1 MENYDVAVVRCKTYD
16 VEAVKPALEEALN
29 AVNGLDFVKLGMK
42 IIIKPNLV
50 SFKKPDAAATTH
62 PALLEALVEMLLA
75 RGADVTIGD
84 SPGGPHS
91 LPLLNRVYAAT
102 GMDRVE
108 KLGAKL
114 NRNMNEKTVDFPEG
128 KVLKNFTYT
137 EYLDEADAIIDFCKL
152 KSHGMLGMSAAVKNL
167 FGTIPG
173 LKKPEVHYK
182 FQNDAEFADM
192 LVDLNEYFKPRLA
205 ICDAVVG
212 MEGNGPTAGTPR
224 QIGAIIAS
232 KSTYYADVVGAELI
246 GMNIDGLPTL
256 QAAYERGFAPASS
269 KNLRVYGD
277 IRALTVDDFKAPPV
291 RGLSFMRKGNVLH
304 FISKAALEHKPTLK
318 KRFCVGCGECARM
331 CPAKAIEMKNKKP
344 HINRE
349 KCIRCFC
356 CQEFCPRAAMVAHR
370 PLAAKV
376 LNKLKLYFKRPGF
389 DSETYNMFMKE
400 RRK

>member
-1 MENYDVAVVRCKTYD
+1 MENYDVAVVRCKTYN

-29 AVNGLDFVKLGMK
+29 AVNGLDFVMPGMK

-91 LPLLNRVYAAT
+91 LSLLNRVYAAT

-318 KRFCVGCGECARM
+318 KRLCAGCGECARM

-376 LNKLKLYFKRPGF
+376 LNKLKL
-389 DSETYNMFMKE
+389 
-400 RRK
+400 

>member
-1 MENYDVAVVRCKTYD
+1 MENYDVAVVRCKTYN

-29 AVNGLDFVKLGMK
+29 AVNGLDFIMPGMK

-91 LPLLNRVYAAT
+91 LPLLNRVYTAT

-318 KRFCVGCGECARM
+318 KRLCVGCGECARM

-376 LNKLKLYFKRPGF
+376 LNKLKL
-389 DSETYNMFMKE
+389 
-400 RRK
+400 

>member
-1 MENYDVAVVRCKTYD
+1 MENYDVAVVRCKTYN
-16 VEAVKPALEEALN
+16 VEAVKPALEEAVN
-29 AVNGLDFVKLGMK
+29 AVNGLDFVKPGMK

-62 PALLEALVEMLLA
+62 PALLEALVEMLLS

-91 LPLLNRVYAAT
+91 LPLLNRVYTAT

-256 QAAYERGFAPASS
+256 QAAYERGFAPSSS
-269 KNLRVYGD
+269 KKLRVYGD

-318 KRFCVGCGECARM
+318 KRLCVGCGECARM
-331 CPAKAIEMKNKKP
+331 CPAKAIEIKNKKP

-376 LNKLKLYFKRPGF
+376 LNKLKL
-389 DSETYNMFMKE
+389 
-400 RRK
+400 

>member
-16 VEAVKPALEEALN
+16 VEAVKPALEEAVN
-29 AVNGLDFVKLGMK
+29 AVKGLDFVKPGMK

-102 GMDRVE
+102 GMDRLE

-356 CQEFCPRAAMVAHR
+356 CQEFCPCAAMVAHR

-376 LNKLKLYFKRPGF
+376 LNKLK
-389 DSETYNMFMKE
+389 M
-400 RRK
+400 

>member
-1 MENYDVAVVRCKTYD
+1 MENYDVAVVRCKTYN
-16 VEAVKPALEEALN
+16 VEAVKPALEEAVN
-29 AVNGLDFVKLGMK
+29 AVNGLDFVMPGMK

-128 KVLKNFTYT
+128 KVLKKFTYT

-318 KRFCVGCGECARM
+318 KRLCAGCGECARM

-376 LNKLKLYFKRPGF
+376 LNKLKL
-389 DSETYNMFMKE
+389 
-400 RRK
+400 

>member
-1 MENYDVAVVRCKTYD
+1 MENYDVAVVRCKTYN

-29 AVNGLDFVKLGMK
+29 AVNGLDFVMPGMK

-318 KRFCVGCGECARM
+318 KRLCAGCGECARM
-331 CPAKAIEMKNKKP
+331 CPAKAIEMKTKKP

-376 LNKLKLYFKRPGF
+376 LNKLKL
-389 DSETYNMFMKE
+389 
-400 RRK
+400 

>member
-1 MENYDVAVVRCKTYD
+1 MENYDVAVVRCKTYN
-16 VEAVKPALEEALN
+16 VEAVKPALEEAVN
-29 AVNGLDFVKLGMK
+29 AVNGLDFVMPGMK

-304 FISKAALEHKPTLK
+304 FISKAALEHKPALK
-318 KRFCVGCGECARM
+318 KRHCIGCGECARM

-356 CQEFCPRAAMVAHR
+356 CQEFCPRAAMVVHR
-370 PLAAKV
+370 PLAAKA
-376 LNKLKLYFKRPGF
+376 LNKLKL
-389 DSETYNMFMKE
+389 
-400 RRK
+400 

>member
-1 MENYDVAVVRCKTYD
+1 MENYDVAVVRCKTYN

-29 AVNGLDFVKLGMK
+29 AVNGLDFVMPGMK

-62 PALLEALVEMLLA
+62 PALLEALVGMLLA
-75 RGADVTIGD
+75 RGAAVTIGD

-137 EYLDEADAIIDFCKL
+137 EYLAEADAIIDFCKL

-304 FISKAALEHKPTLK
+304 FISKAKLEHKPTLK
-318 KRFCVGCGECARM
+318 KRLCAGCGECARM
-331 CPAKAIEMKNKKP
+331 CPAKAIEMKTKKP

-376 LNKLKLYFKRPGF
+376 LNKLKL
-389 DSETYNMFMKE
+389 
-400 RRK
+400 

>member
-16 VEAVKPALEEALN
+16 VEAVKPALEEAVN
-29 AVNGLDFVKLGMK
+29 AVNGLDFVMPGMK

-102 GMDRVE
+102 GMDRLE

-269 KNLRVYGD
+269 KDLRVYGD

-318 KRFCVGCGECARM
+318 KRLCVGCGECARM

-370 PLAAKV
+370 PLAAKA
-376 LNKLKLYFKRPGF
+376 LNKLKL
-389 DSETYNMFMKE
+389 
-400 RRK
+400 

>member
-1 MENYDVAVVRCKTYD
+1 MENYDVAVVRCKTYN

-29 AVNGLDFVKLGMK
+29 AVNGLDFVMPGMK

-102 GMDRVE
+102 GMDRLE

-277 IRALTVDDFKAPPV
+277 ICALTVDDFKAPPV

-318 KRFCVGCGECARM
+318 KRFCVGCGKCARI

-376 LNKLKLYFKRPGF
+376 LNKLKL
-389 DSETYNMFMKE
+389 
-400 RRK
+400 

>member
-1 MENYDVAVVRCKTYD
+1 MENYDVAVVRCKTYN
-16 VEAVKPALEEALN
+16 VEAVKPALEEAVN
-29 AVNGLDFVKLGMK
+29 AVNGLDFVMPGMK

-318 KRFCVGCGECARM
+318 KRLCAGCGECARM

-376 LNKLKLYFKRPGF
+376 LNKLKL
-389 DSETYNMFMKE
+389 
-400 RRK
+400 

>member
-16 VEAVKPALEEALN
+16 VETVKPALEEALN
-29 AVNGLDFVKLGMK
+29 AVNGLDFVMPGMK

-102 GMDRVE
+102 GMDRLE

-256 QAAYERGFAPASS
+256 QAAYERGFAPSSS

-356 CQEFCPRAAMVAHR
+356 CQEFCPRAAMVVHR
-370 PLAAKV
+370 PLAAKA
-376 LNKLKLYFKRPGF
+376 LNKLKL
-389 DSETYNMFMKE
+389 
-400 RRK
+400 

>member
-16 VEAVKPALEEALN
+16 VETVKPALEEALN
-29 AVNGLDFVKLGMK
+29 AVNGLDFVKSGMK

-102 GMDRVE
+102 GMDRLE
-108 KLGAKL
+108 KLGAKM

-128 KVLKNFTYT
+128 KVLKKFTYT

-256 QAAYERGFAPASS
+256 QAAYERGFAPSSS

-376 LNKLKLYFKRPGF
+376 LNKLK
-389 DSETYNMFMKE
+389 M
-400 RRK
+400 

>member
-16 VEAVKPALEEALN
+16 VEAVKPALEEAVN
-29 AVNGLDFVKLGMK
+29 AVNGLDFVKHGMK

-91 LPLLNRVYAAT
+91 LPLLNRVYTAT

-318 KRFCVGCGECARM
+318 KRLCVGCGECARM

-376 LNKLKLYFKRPGF
+376 LNKLKL
-389 DSETYNMFMKE
+389 
-400 RRK
+400 

>member
-1 MENYDVAVVRCKTYD
+1 MENYDVAVVRCKTYN

-29 AVNGLDFVKLGMK
+29 AVNGLDFVMPGMK

-114 NRNMNEKTVDFPEG
+114 NRNMDEKTVDFPEG

-318 KRFCVGCGECARM
+318 TRLCVGCGECARM

-376 LNKLKLYFKRPGF
+376 LNKLKL
-389 DSETYNMFMKE
+389 
-400 RRK
+400 

>member
-1 MENYDVAVVRCKTYD
+1 MKNYDVAVVRCKTYD
-16 VEAVKPALEEALN
+16 VEAVKPALEEAVN
-29 AVNGLDFVKLGMK
+29 EVNGLDFVKPGMK

-91 LPLLNRVYAAT
+91 LPLLNRVYTAT

-318 KRFCVGCGECARM
+318 KRLCVGCGECARM
-331 CPAKAIEMKNKKP
+331 CPAKAIKMKNKNP

-376 LNKLKLYFKRPGF
+376 LNKLKL
-389 DSETYNMFMKE
+389 
-400 RRK
+400 

>member
-1 MENYDVAVVRCKTYD
+1 MENYDVAVVRCKTYN
-16 VEAVKPALEEALN
+16 VEAVKPALEEAVN
-29 AVNGLDFVKLGMK
+29 AVNGLDFVMPGMK

-102 GMDRVE
+102 GMDRLE

-269 KNLRVYGD
+269 KKLRVYGD

-318 KRFCVGCGECARM
+318 KRLCVGCGECARM
-331 CPAKAIEMKNKKP
+331 CPAKAIEMKNKNP

-356 CQEFCPRAAMVAHR
+356 CQEFCPRAAMVVHR
-370 PLAAKV
+370 PLAAKM
-376 LNKLKLYFKRPGF
+376 LNKLKL
-389 DSETYNMFMKE
+389 
-400 RRK
+400 

>member
-16 VEAVKPALEEALN
+16 VEAVKPALEEAVN
-29 AVNGLDFVKLGMK
+29 AVNGLDFVKSGMK

-91 LPLLNRVYAAT
+91 LPLLNRVYTAT
-102 GMDRVE
+102 GMDRLE

-318 KRFCVGCGECARM
+318 KRLCVGCGECARM

-376 LNKLKLYFKRPGF
+376 LNKLKL
-389 DSETYNMFMKE
+389 
-400 RRK
+400 

>member
-16 VEAVKPALEEALN
+16 VEAVKPALEEAVN
-29 AVNGLDFVKLGMK
+29 AVNGLDFVKSGMK

-91 LPLLNRVYAAT
+91 LPLLNRVYTAT

-318 KRFCVGCGECARM
+318 KRLCVGCGECARM
-331 CPAKAIEMKNKKP
+331 CPAKAIGMKNKKP

-376 LNKLKLYFKRPGF
+376 LNKLKL
-389 DSETYNMFMKE
+389 
-400 RRK
+400 

>member
-16 VEAVKPALEEALN
+16 VETVKPALEEALN
-29 AVNGLDFVKLGMK
+29 AVNGLDFVKPGMK

-102 GMDRVE
+102 GMDR
-108 KLGAKL
+108 LAKL

-318 KRFCVGCGECARM
+318 KRLCIGCGECARM

-376 LNKLKLYFKRPGF
+376 LNKLKL
-389 DSETYNMFMKE
+389 
-400 RRK
+400 

>member
-16 VEAVKPALEEALN
+16 VEAVKPALEEAVN
-29 AVNGLDFVKLGMK
+29 AVKGLDFVKPGMK

-102 GMDRVE
+102 GMDRLE

-318 KRFCVGCGECARM
+318 KRLCVGCGECARM

-349 KCIRCFC
+349 KCVRCFC
-356 CQEFCPRAAMVAHR
+356 CQEFCPRAAMVVHR
-370 PLAAKV
+370 PLAAKA
-376 LNKLKLYFKRPGF
+376 LNKLKL
-389 DSETYNMFMKE
+389 
-400 RRK
+400 

>member
-1 MENYDVAVVRCKTYD
+1 MENYDVAVVRCKTYN
-16 VEAVKPALEEALN
+16 VEAVKPALEEAVN
-29 AVNGLDFVKLGMK
+29 AVNGLDFVKSGMK

-291 RGLSFMRKGNVLH
+291 RGLSFMREGNVLH

-318 KRFCVGCGECARM
+318 KRLCVGCGECARM

-376 LNKLKLYFKRPGF
+376 LNKLKL
-389 DSETYNMFMKE
+389 
-400 RRK
+400 

>member
-16 VEAVKPALEEALN
+16 VEAVKPALEEAVN

-318 KRFCVGCGECARM
+318 KRLCVGCGECARM

-370 PLAAKV
+370 PLAAKA
-376 LNKLKLYFKRPGF
+376 LNKLKL
-389 DSETYNMFMKE
+389 
-400 RRK
+400 

>member
-1 MENYDVAVVRCKTYD
+1 MENYDVAVVRCKTYN

-29 AVNGLDFVKLGMK
+29 AVNGLDFVMPGMK

-318 KRFCVGCGECARM
+318 KRLCAGCGECARM
-331 CPAKAIEMKNKKP
+331 CPAKAIKMKNKKP

-376 LNKLKLYFKRPGF
+376 LNKLKL
-389 DSETYNMFMKE
+389 
-400 RRK
+400 

>member
-29 AVNGLDFVKLGMK
+29 AVNGLDFVMPGMK

-62 PALLEALVEMLLA
+62 PALLEALVEMLLS

-137 EYLDEADAIIDFCKL
+137 QYLDEADAIIDFCKL

-318 KRFCVGCGECARM
+318 KRLCVGCGECARM
-331 CPAKAIEMKNKKP
+331 CPAKAIEMRNKKP

-370 PLAAKV
+370 PLAAKA
-376 LNKLKLYFKRPGF
+376 LNKLKL
-389 DSETYNMFMKE
+389 
-400 RRK
+400 

>member
-16 VEAVKPALEEALN
+16 VEAVKPALEEAVN
-29 AVNGLDFVKLGMK
+29 AVNGLDFVMPGMK

-62 PALLEALVEMLLA
+62 PALLEALVEMLLS

-256 QAAYERGFAPASS
+256 QAAYERGFAPSSS

-318 KRFCVGCGECARM
+318 KRLCAGCGECARM

-376 LNKLKLYFKRPGF
+376 LNKLKL
-389 DSETYNMFMKE
+389 
-400 RRK
+400 

>member
-16 VEAVKPALEEALN
+16 VEAVKPALEEAVN
-29 AVNGLDFVKLGMK
+29 AVNGLDFVKSGMK

-318 KRFCVGCGECARM
+318 KRLCAGCGECARM

-376 LNKLKLYFKRPGF
+376 LNKLKL
-389 DSETYNMFMKE
+389 
-400 RRK
+400 

>member
-16 VEAVKPALEEALN
+16 VEAVKPALEEAVN
-29 AVNGLDFVKLGMK
+29 AVNGLDFIKSGMK

-102 GMDRVE
+102 GMDRLE

-318 KRFCVGCGECARM
+318 KRLCAGCGECARM

-376 LNKLKLYFKRPGF
+376 MNKLKL
-389 DSETYNMFMKE
+389 
-400 RRK
+400 

>member
-29 AVNGLDFVKLGMK
+29 AVNGLDFVKHGMK

-102 GMDRVE
+102 GMDRLE

-376 LNKLKLYFKRPGF
+376 LNKLKL
-389 DSETYNMFMKE
+389 
-400 RRK
+400 

>member
-29 AVNGLDFVKLGMK
+29 AVNGLDFVMPGMK

-102 GMDRVE
+102 GMDRLE

-277 IRALTVDDFKAPPV
+277 ICALTVDDFKAPPV

-318 KRFCVGCGECARM
+318 KRFCVGCGKCARI

-376 LNKLKLYFKRPGF
+376 LNKLKL
-389 DSETYNMFMKE
+389 
-400 RRK
+400 

>member
-16 VEAVKPALEEALN
+16 VETVKPALEEALN
-29 AVNGLDFVKLGMK
+29 AVNGLDFVMPGMK

-102 GMDRVE
+102 GMDRLE

-114 NRNMNEKTVDFPEG
+114 NRNMNEKTVDFSEG

-318 KRFCVGCGECARM
+318 KRLCAGCGECARM

-356 CQEFCPRAAMVAHR
+356 CQEFCTRAAMVAHR
-370 PLAAKV
+370 PLAAKA
-376 LNKLKLYFKRPGF
+376 LNKLKL
-389 DSETYNMFMKE
+389 
-400 RRK
+400 

>member
-16 VEAVKPALEEALN
+16 VEAVKPALEEAVN
-29 AVNGLDFVKLGMK
+29 AVNGLDFVMPGMK

-91 LPLLNRVYAAT
+91 LPLLNRVYTAT

-224 QIGAIIAS
+224 QIGALIAS

-376 LNKLKLYFKRPGF
+376 LNKLKL
-389 DSETYNMFMKE
+389 
-400 RRK
+400 

>member
-29 AVNGLDFVKLGMK
+29 AVNGLDFVKHGMK

-62 PALLEALVEMLLA
+62 PALLEALVKMLLA

-102 GMDRVE
+102 GMDRLE

-114 NRNMNEKTVDFPEG
+114 NRNMNEKNVDFPEG

-304 FISKAALEHKPTLK
+304 FISKASLEHKPTLK
-318 KRFCVGCGECARM
+318 KRLCVGCGECARM

-376 LNKLKLYFKRPGF
+376 LNKLKL
-389 DSETYNMFMKE
+389 
-400 RRK
+400 

>member
-16 VEAVKPALEEALN
+16 VEAVKPALEEAVN
-29 AVNGLDFVKLGMK
+29 AVNGLDFVKSGMK

-91 LPLLNRVYAAT
+91 LPLLNRVYTAT
-102 GMDRVE
+102 GMDRLE

-318 KRFCVGCGECARM
+318 KRLCAGCGECARM

-376 LNKLKLYFKRPGF
+376 LNKLKL
-389 DSETYNMFMKE
+389 
-400 RRK
+400 

>member
-16 VEAVKPALEEALN
+16 VEAVKPALEEAVN
-29 AVNGLDFVKLGMK
+29 AVNGLDFVKSGMK

-102 GMDRVE
+102 GMDRLE

-114 NRNMNEKTVDFPEG
+114 NRNMNEKNVDFPEG

-318 KRFCVGCGECARM
+318 KRLCVGCGECARM
-331 CPAKAIEMKNKKP
+331 CPTKAIEMKNKKP

-376 LNKLKLYFKRPGF
+376 LNKLKL
-389 DSETYNMFMKE
+389 
-400 RRK
+400 

>member
-16 VEAVKPALEEALN
+16 VEAVKPALEEAVN
-29 AVNGLDFVKLGMK
+29 AVNGLDFVKSGMK

-318 KRFCVGCGECARM
+318 KRLCAGCGECARM

-370 PLAAKV
+370 PLAAKA
-376 LNKLKLYFKRPGF
+376 LNKLKL
-389 DSETYNMFMKE
+389 
-400 RRK
+400 

>member
-29 AVNGLDFVKLGMK
+29 AVNSLDFVKPGMK

-256 QAAYERGFAPASS
+256 QAAYERGFAPSSS

-356 CQEFCPRAAMVAHR
+356 CQEFCPRAAMVVHR
-370 PLAAKV
+370 PLAAKA
-376 LNKLKLYFKRPGF
+376 LNKLKL
-389 DSETYNMFMKE
+389 
-400 RRK
+400 

>member
-1 MENYDVAVVRCKTYD
+1 MENYDVAVVRCKTYN
-16 VEAVKPALEEALN
+16 VEAVKPALEEAVN
-29 AVNGLDFVKLGMK
+29 AVNGLDFVKSGMK

-102 GMDRVE
+102 GMDRLE

-114 NRNMNEKTVDFPEG
+114 NRNMDEKTVDFPEG

-318 KRFCVGCGECARM
+318 KRLCVGCGECARM

-370 PLAAKV
+370 PLAAKA
-376 LNKLKLYFKRPGF
+376 LNKLKL
-389 DSETYNMFMKE
+389 
-400 RRK
+400 

>member
-1 MENYDVAVVRCKTYD
+1 MEHYDVAVVRCKTYN
-16 VEAVKPALEEALN
+16 VEAVKPALEEAVN
-29 AVNGLDFVKLGMK
+29 AVNGLDFVKSGMK

-318 KRFCVGCGECARM
+318 KRLCVGCGECARM

-370 PLAAKV
+370 PLAAKA
-376 LNKLKLYFKRPGF
+376 LNKLKL
-389 DSETYNMFMKE
+389 
-400 RRK
+400 